1 MPIRN
6 ATAGDFDTILALN
19 RAEVAHTS
27 PMDRQRISH
36 LDGLACY
43 HRVAMEGKKLAGFLL
58 AMDESAPYEN
68 DNHGWFAAR
77 YGSFVYV
84 DRVVVAAE
92 FAGRKVGSALYAD
105 LFSFARARQAA
116 AVVCEYNLDPPNLPS
131 EAFHRK
137 WGFRQVGTQRVAD
150 DTKLVSMQAA
160 EVPAN

>member
-1 MPIRN
+1 MQIRD
-6 ATAGDFDTILALN
+6 ATPRDFDTILALN
-19 RAEVAHTS
+19 EAEVTHTS
-27 PMDRQRISH
+27 AMDRERIGH
-36 LDGLACY
+36 LNELACY
-43 HRVAMEGKKLAGFLL
+43 HRVAVEGEKLAGFLL
-58 AMDESAPYEN
+58 AMDETAPYKN

-77 YGSFVYV
+77 YRSFVYV
-84 DRVVVAAE
+84 DRIVVAAE

-105 LFSFARARQAA
+105 LFDFAQARQAA

-160 EVPAN
+160 ELAAS